1 MPGDLKRAE
10 QFKLEK
16 EDVVGSE
23 EGESK
28 RASFFFDA
36 EKDKADVGKS

>member
-10 QFKLEK
+10 AFKHDK
-16 EDVVGSE
+16 EE
-23 EGESK
+23 TENK

-36 EKDKADVGKS
+36 EKDKADAEKS

>member
-10 QFKLEK
+10 AFKHDK
-16 EDVVGSE
+16 EETVGDE
-23 EGESK
+23 TENK

-36 EKDKADVGKS
+36 EKDKADAEKS